1 MLGPVARDE
10 TYFVVITKLFLQM
23 KECVEI
29 ISAVSLCTSNDV
41 IFRLDNEDRK
51 VLKTTKAAGE
61 DVTDTVTE
69 GLDESE

>member
-1 MLGPVARDE
+1 
-10 TYFVVITKLFLQM
+10 M